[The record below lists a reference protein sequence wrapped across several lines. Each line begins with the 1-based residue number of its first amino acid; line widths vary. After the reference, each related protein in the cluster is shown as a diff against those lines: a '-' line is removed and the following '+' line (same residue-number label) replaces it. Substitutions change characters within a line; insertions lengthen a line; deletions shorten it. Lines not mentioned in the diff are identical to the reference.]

1 MDYNTAKT
9 LLDRYFEGT
18 STLAEEAELRSY
30 FQQENL
36 PAEMLAY
43 RPLFQFFKIAGE
55 QKVSE
60 AFSERLES
68 IENKAPAK
76 MVSIRKPALRWL
88 AIAAMIA
95 LGLAAWVIASDN
107 IEAPPQTAAAID
119 WSQYEPESEEEAI
132 RITTAALQ
140 KTSSSLR
147 RGMRIATNELQG
159 VKKLVQPW

>member
-18 STLAEEAELRSY
+18 STLAEEAALRSY

-36 PAEMLAY
+36 PADMLAY
-43 RPLFQFFKIAGE
+43 RPLFQFFKVAGE
-55 QKVSE
+55 QKVSK
-60 AFSERLES
+60 AFSERLAS
-68 IENKAPAK
+68 IENNAPAK
-76 MVSIRKPALRWL
+76 MVSIRKSALRWL

-95 LGLAAWVIASDN
+95 LGVAAWVIASDN
-107 IEAPPQTAAAID
+107 IEAPPQTAAID

-147 RGMRIATNELQG
+147 RGMRIATDELQG

>member
-36 PAEMLAY
+36 PADMQAY
-43 RPLFQFFKIAGE
+43 RPLFQFFKVAGE
-55 QKVSE
+55 QKVSK
-60 AFSERLES
+60 AFSDRLES
-68 IENKAPAK
+68 IDSKAPAK
-76 MVSIRKPALRWL
+76 MVRFRKPAARWV

-95 LGLAAWVIASDN
+95 LGLAAWVLTSDN
-107 IEAPPQTAAAID
+107 IETPPQTAAID